1 MLEIIGQALGIL
13 ATVMTILLFQLKTKK
28 QMLLVNVI
36 SNLAVATSDIF
47 IKGELKSGA
56 IICLIAI
63 VQLIASYIHD
73 KKGTVV
79 PLLEKI
85 IFLVLYIAGG
95 LVGLTGPKEILPIIA
110 AIFYM
115 FAMFQKDPQKIRYI
129 LLGNMSSWVIYFIA
143 PFSTSIFAQ
152 IAGIISSVIGILRY
166 RKTKT
171 DAEN

>member
-1 MLEIIGQALGIL
+1 
-13 ATVMTILLFQLKTKK
+13 
-28 QMLLVNVI
+28 
-36 SNLAVATSDIF
+36 
-47 IKGELKSGA
+47 
-56 IICLIAI
+56 
-63 VQLIASYIHD
+63 
-73 KKGTVV
+73 
-79 PLLEKI
+79 
-85 IFLVLYIAGG
+85 
-95 LVGLTGPKEILPIIA
+95 
-110 AIFYM
+110 M

>member
-1 MLEIIGQALGIL
+1 MHEFFWLIKSYNMCDYNFSISSKLRPVIFAIIG
-13 ATVMTILLFQLKTKK
+13 VS
-28 QMLLVNVI
+28 I
-36 SNLAVATSDIF
+36 SSFF
-47 IKGELKSGA
+47 ISA

-63 VQLIASYIHD
+63 VQIIASYIHD

-110 AIFYM
+110 AVFYM

-129 LLGNMSSWVIYFIA
+129 LLGNMSSWVIYLLF
-143 PFSTSIFAQ
+143 PFNTSIFAQ
-152 IAGIISSVIGILRY
+152 IAGIISSLIGIYRY
-166 RKTKT
+166 RKKKET
-171 DAEN
+171 EN